1 MNCCGSTPYRVN
13 TDEKMRELRSINT
26 DDSKYKDDY
35 KIEIKLRENFFCDF
49 DFEKGEWN
57 NDFNLNKEIPLKTKE
72 FDNDIVKLN
81 QKLFDLEN
89 QCDELEKEYLAK
101 TVRLLYMAQTHC
113 HLKYKNDDL
122 FEKYGIKKGN
132 KHLDLDKIFP
142 KATDSNIKFDNNED
156 KNKNQIQ
163 LEEVNA

>member
-1 MNCCGSTPYRVN
+1 MNCCGSTPYRTN
-13 TDEKMRELRSINT
+13 YDEKLRELRSINT
-26 DDSKYKDDY
+26 FDTKYKDDY

-57 NDFNLNKEIPLKTKE
+57 NDFNKEIPLKSKE
-72 FDNDIVKLN
+72 FDNDIIKLN
-81 QKLFDLEN
+81 QKLFELEN

-113 HLKYKNDDL
+113 HIKYQNDDL
-122 FEKYGIKKGN
+122 FERFGIKAGN
-132 KHLDLDKIFP
+132 KHLDLDKILP
-142 KATDSNIKFDNNED
+142 KANSTTIKIDNNED

-163 LEEVNA
+163 IEELNA